1 MSIQLTIPLK
11 NDLLLDNKILPKKR
25 YKRNEVE
32 WTLEE
37 EYLFFEAHTFLGNK
51 WKRYSSIILK

>member
-1 MSIQLTIPLK
+1 MPLK

-51 WKRYSSIILK
+51 WKRYSSIISK